1 MAKIWND
8 RKISVMLLIDLFS
21 LNVLFP
27 QYRSRANTLGKRFFQ
42 ISSYSR
48 AYLCILNFWKDN
60 RSSSPGTYIGKTK
73 HTSVKLPECTFRFSY
88 FSVLFSVICPCSSS
102 SLFSASIKYSWES
115 LSKTLFTVSPFS
127 ASMSSIFL
135 QNK

>member
-1 MAKIWND
+1 
-8 RKISVMLLIDLFS
+8 MLLIDLFS

-27 QYRSRANTLGKRFFQ
+27 QYRSRANTLGNRFFQ

-48 AYLCILNFWKDN
+48 AYLRIISEKTMDQVPLGPIL
-60 RSSSPGTYIGKTK
+60 GKQNIQVLSFQNV
-73 HTSVKLPECTFRFSY
+73 HFNRFSY
-88 FSVLFSVICPCSSS
+88 FSVLSSVICPCSSS
-102 SLFSASIKYSWES
+102 SLFSTSIKYSWES